1 MIGKSTFL
9 VLALGLIVIYF
20 AIIILIYFYY
30 SLWCF
35 CRLLSWVQQSMSQ
48 FSNQQHPRYVLER
61 NWSHLSLSVQDEQL
75 LMVYWVLYNIFLL
88 HLSWNGKE
96 ESFFQSL
103 KSGQP
108 YHEFGS
114 THEANLVP
122 CWKTPHT
129 KCIGCKTSMVF
140 LNVRGV
146 SFLSWITH
154 LIHPV

>member
-1 MIGKSTFL
+1 
-9 VLALGLIVIYF
+9 
-20 AIIILIYFYY
+20 
-30 SLWCF
+30 
-35 CRLLSWVQQSMSQ
+35 MSQ

-75 LMVYWVLYNIFLL
+75 LTVYWVLYNIFLL

-108 YHEFGS
+108 YHKFGCS
-114 THEANLVP
+114 HEANLVP
-122 CWKTPHT
+122 CQKTSHT

-154 LIHPV
+154 LTHPVWLLIKKAASLGKMAHFQYSHRQEFERKEF